1 MTVSS
6 RLSFA
11 IEAVRKAGISTLD
24 HFQKNLIVELKADHS
39 PVTVADKNAE
49 QILRDE
55 IAHSYPGEAILGEE
69 QGLTGSGNTRWII
82 DPIDGTKSFVAG
94 VPLYATLLSY
104 EVEGVPELGI
114 AYFPA
119 LDEMVFAAKDMGCFF
134 NGNPVQVTKR
144 QTVEDGFLAC
154 GGPNSMVKYGRW
166 KGFEELS
173 TKALAT
179 RTWSDAYGHCLVATG
194 RVDAMI
200 DPIVSRWD
208 LSAIRIIVEEAGGRF
223 TDFSG
228 GDPFE
233 KGDFGLE
240 AISSNGLVHDEILR
254 VYAE

>member
-1 MTVSS
+1 VSP
-6 RLSFA
+6 RLRFA
-11 IEAVRKAGISTLD
+11 LDAVRKAGDSTLE
-24 HFQKNLIVELKADHS
+24 HFQKGVAVELKSDHS
-39 PVTVADKNAE
+39 PVTIADKNAE
-49 QILRDE
+49 AILRAE
-55 IAHSYPGEAILGEE
+55 IEREYPGDAILGEE

-82 DPIDGTKSFVAG
+82 DPIDGTKSFVCG

-119 LDEMVFAAKDMGCFF
+119 LNEMVYAERGSGCFF
-134 NGNPVQVTKR
+134 NDKPARVTTR
-144 QTVEDGFLAC
+144 TSTVDGFLAC

-173 TKALAT
+173 KQALAT

-208 LSAIRIIVEEAGGRF
+208 LSAIRIIIEEAGGRF
-223 TDFSG
+223 TDFIG
-228 GDPFE
+228 GDPFI

-240 AISSNGLVHDEILR
+240 AISSNGLIHDEILK
-254 VYAE
+254 VYRA

>member
-1 MTVSS
+1 MSP
-6 RLSFA
+6 RLRFA
-11 IEAVRKAGISTLD
+11 LDAVRKAGDSTLD
-24 HFQKNLIVELKADHS
+24 HFQKGVAVELKSDHS
-39 PVTVADKNAE
+39 PVTIADKNAE
-49 QILRDE
+49 AILRAE
-55 IAHSYPGEAILGEE
+55 IEREYPGDAILGEE

-82 DPIDGTKSFVAG
+82 DPIDGTKSFVCG

-104 EVEGVPELGI
+104 EVEGIPELGI

-119 LDEMVFAAKDMGCFF
+119 LNEMVYAERGLGCFF
-134 NGNPVQVTKR
+134 NEQPAKVTSR
-144 QTVEDGFLAC
+144 TSTIDGFLAC

-173 TKALAT
+173 KQALAT

-208 LSAIRIIVEEAGGRF
+208 LSAIRVIVEEAGGRF
-223 TDFSG
+223 TDFNG
-228 GDPFE
+228 GDPFA

-240 AISSNGLVHDEILR
+240 AISSNGLIHEEILQ
-254 VYAE
+254 VYRA